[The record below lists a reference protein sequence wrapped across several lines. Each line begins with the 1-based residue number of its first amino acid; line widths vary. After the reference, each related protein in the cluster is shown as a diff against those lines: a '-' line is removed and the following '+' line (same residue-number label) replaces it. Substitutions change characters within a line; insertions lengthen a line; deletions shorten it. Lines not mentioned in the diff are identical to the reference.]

1 MLKKALVIAVLAA
14 LAASPAFAQD
24 PKIEVSGLFG
34 YTFSEGVPISGTAV
48 NGVVYNEVDPKS
60 SMSYGFTAGV
70 YVTPTF
76 EIEFLWARQASQ
88 LLVHGNAATLSADMT
103 VDTYQGNFVYNMG
116 DSESM
121 VRPFAFIGVGAT
133 DYGDAAFATKTV
145 QGLTRF
151 SWSLGAGV
159 KVFPA
164 KNVGFRAQ
172 ARWTP
177 TYIKTDGYGWWC
189 DPFWG
194 CAPVGDAEYSNQFD
208 MSAGIV
214 LRF

>member
-1 MLKKALVIAVLAA
+1 MLRKALVIAALAA
-14 LAASPAFAQD
+14 LVTTPAFAQD

-34 YTFSEGVPISGTAV
+34 YTLSEGVPVSAIA
-48 NGVVYNEVDPKS
+48 NGITYNEVDPKS
-60 SMSYGFTAGV
+60 SMSYGFTAGG

-76 EIEFLWARQASQ
+76 EIEFLWMRQASQ
-88 LLVHGNAATLSADMT
+88 ALVHGNGPTLAGDMT
-103 VDTYQGNFVYNMG
+103 VDTYHGNLVYNFG
-116 DSESM
+116 EPEGV
-121 VRPFAFIGVGAT
+121 VRPFFFVGIGAT
-133 DYGDAAFATKTV
+133 NYGDAKFPSKTV
-145 QGLTRF
+145 TGMTRF
-151 SWSLGAGV
+151 SWALGGGV

-164 KNVGFRAQ
+164 RNAGFKAQ

-194 CAPVGDAEYSNQFD
+194 CAPVGDAQYSNQFE
-208 MSAGIV
+208 MSAGVV